1 MQRDLAVSSTK
12 IGNVLREQGDLEAAL
27 AAYRESLATTLAL
40 AANDPANTD
49 WQRDLSVSLEKVADV
64 LHKQGDLEGAL
75 DGYERSLPIMQRLAA
90 SDATNADWQR
100 DLSITLAEIG
110 NLRLQ
115 QRDFNGAGT
124 SLRRQPADPGDA
136 GIVATRQRALA
147 ARPGDCLYRLRH
159 ASPTIR
165 RTC

>member
-12 IGNVLREQGDLEAAL
+12 IGNVLREQGDLDAAL
-27 AAYRESLATTLAL
+27 AAYRESLATTSAL

-64 LHKQGDLEGAL
+64 LHKQGDLDGAL
-75 DGYERSLPIMQRLAA
+75 DGYERSLPIMRRLVA

-110 NLRLQ
+110 NLRAASSATSMA
-115 QRDFNGAGT
+115 RDK
-124 SLRRQPADPGDA
+124 P
-136 GIVATRQRALA
+136 
-147 ARPGDCLYRLRH
+147 
-159 ASPTIR
+159 SPTACRSARCWR
-165 RTC
+165 RRNPTTRFGSATW